1 MEKSFDRIKQGGCQ
15 VAKKKIPSESGTDN
29 VQRVTVLH
37 TMEVELKE
45 WLEAEKK
52 KTGRS
57 VSFMIELAL
66 NQWRDRIMKRRKY
79 DD

>member
-1 MEKSFDRIKQGGCQ
+1 VG
-15 VAKKKIPSESGTDN
+15 KKKNPSDSVAENG
-29 VQRVTVLH
+29 QRVTVLH
-37 TMEVELKE
+37 TMEVELKD

-66 NQWRDRIMKRRKY
+66 NQWRDRIVKRRKY
-79 DD
+79 DE